1 MLLSRSQL
9 VVATATTLIKY
20 SSTVAHFTKAPEQE
34 AGENSVRALAL
45 ALAGWDTTY
54 VLRSESDASKLQIL
68 R

>member
-34 AGENSVRALAL
+34 AGGEMGKATRSHWVA
-45 ALAGWDTTY
+45 
-54 VLRSESDASKLQIL
+54 VLCSSTL
-68 R
+68 

>member
-1 MLLSRSQL
+1 MLLSLSQL

-34 AGENSVRALAL
+34 AGENSVRALA
-45 ALAGWDTTY
+45 GWDTTY

>member
-45 ALAGWDTTY
+45 AGWDTTY